1 MIVKKIEVIRVQLP
15 FLAPFEVSFGRL
27 PDKHALIIKLYTD
40 DLVAYGECT
49 AFQGPWYN
57 PETVWTAMHIIRDH
71 IAPRVLNQDI
81 KSPEDLMERLA
92 FIRGNR
98 MAIAA
103 VEMAWWD
110 LEMRAQKK
118 SLKTLL
124 GGTQNEIPAGA
135 SIGIQDTVQILLD
148 KIKIHLDQGYRK
160 IKVKIKPGWDVDV
173 LREIRRVFPNAPLMA
188 DANSAYRLE
197 DIDLFKAMDE
207 FNLIMIEQPLAED
220 DIIDHVKLQ
229 RVLKTPICLDESIE
243 SCEDARKAI
252 ELGAC
257 RIINVKPPRVGGL
270 LEAKKIHDLCQKNG
284 IPVWCGGIF
293 ELGIGRVQN
302 IALASLPNFTIP
314 GDLSPSKRY
323 FKEDITIPRVD
334 VNERCMIEVPDEK
347 NGIVYE
353 IDDAAIARITKEQF
367 TIA

>member
-1 MIVKKIEVIRVQLP
+1 MKVKKIEVIHIQLP
-15 FLAPFEVSFGRL
+15 YVAPFEVSFGRL
-27 PDKHALIIKLYTD
+27 VDKHALIIKLHTD

-49 AFQGPWYN
+49 AFQAPWYN
-57 PETVWTAMHIIRDH
+57 SETVWTVMHMIKDY
-71 IAPRVLNQDI
+71 IAPRILNQEI
-81 KSPEDLMERLA
+81 QGPEDLVERLS

-124 GGTQNEIPAGA
+124 GGVQDEIPAGA
-135 SIGIQDTVQILLD
+135 SIGIQSTVQILLD
-148 KIKIHLDQGYRK
+148 KIGAHLDLGYRK
-160 IKVKIKPGWDVDV
+160 IKVKIKPGWDVDI
-173 LREIRRVFPNAPLMA
+173 LRTIRKTFPYAPLMA
-188 DANSAYRLE
+188 DANSAYSLD
-197 DIDLFKAMDE
+197 DIDVFKAMDE
-207 FNLIMIEQPLAED
+207 FDLMMIEQPLAED
-220 DIIDHVKLQ
+220 DIIDHIKLQ
-229 RVLKTPICLDESIE
+229 SAIKTPICLDESIE

-257 RIINVKPPRVGGL
+257 KIINIKPSRVGGL
-270 LEAKKIHDLCQKNG
+270 LESKKIHDLCQKNG

-314 GDLSPSKRY
+314 GDLSPSKRH
-323 FKEDITIPRVD
+323 FHEDITIPRVD
-334 VNERCMIEVPDEK
+334 INERCMIVVPDEK

-353 IDDAAIARITKEQF
+353 IDDAAIARLTTEQF
-367 TIA
+367 ELT